1 MEDSWSSCGQFQVIR
16 WKIPQARM
24 HLPSSNPRWALA
36 IGKPHSLEFVQGG
49 APQVISWFIIP
60 LTIDISPT
68 KTIVIGVICTNLAIQ
83 GAPPCRISNSIIPE
97 GLSQASAEFSK
108 GEHALP
114 GQTPSSGRGLLV
126 GAWGCGDGK
135 QRVGVWKTSLLR
147 LLDLSEKTYSG
158 WFYTY
163 IAYSLTVL
171 DYFLVDSAQIIGQCS
186 FFIPASQGD
195 ESAAATWKTDVWS
208 AAKPPSWAVT
218 KMARWQRDG
227 MCFQQSDLCDYNYT
241 THIYIVNSGIFFEH
255 YFMILC
261 VWL

>member
-1 MEDSWSSCGQFQVIR
+1 MFDYWRLYGRFLKQL
-16 WKIPQARM
+16 WKIP
-24 HLPSSNPRWALA
+24 
-36 IGKPHSLEFVQGG
+36 GHSLENTSGTN
-49 APQVISWFIIP
+49 APAIKQ
-60 LTIDISPT
+60 SPVSPCYWQT
-68 KTIVIGVICTNLAIQ
+68 PKPGI
-83 GAPPCRISNSIIPE
+83 CRISDLEWWQTDANSIIRLAFP
-97 GLSQASAEFSK
+97 
-108 GEHALP
+108 GERWIF
-114 GQTPSSGRGLLV
+114 QGRWTCLARTDPLEWQRSLGGGV
-126 GAWGCGDGK
+126 GCGDGK

-163 IAYSLTVL
+163 IAYSLAVL

-186 FFIPASQGD
+186 FFIAWFSWRSLLQIPASQGD
-195 ESAAATWKTDVWS
+195 ESSAATWKTDVWS

-241 THIYIVNSGIFFEH
+241 THSELRHFFEH